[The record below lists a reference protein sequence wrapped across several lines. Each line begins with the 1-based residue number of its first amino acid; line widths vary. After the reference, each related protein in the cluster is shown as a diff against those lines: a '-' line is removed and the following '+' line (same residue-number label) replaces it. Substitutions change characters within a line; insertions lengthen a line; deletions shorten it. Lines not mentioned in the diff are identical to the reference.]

1 VRGSVAAIFFLL
13 LLTGCGMWDSTRN
26 TAGDTMFST
35 QLAIGSASYMDRCID
50 IMKRAYSSAHIEITN
65 KRIGIGPNMDMAI
78 VDVQGT
84 RNDVSAGGRM
94 PRDIAAQCRFES
106 GVITDFHWTAGPLQ

>member
-1 VRGSVAAIFFLL
+1 MAICSLL

-26 TAGDTMFST
+26 TTGDALFST
-35 QLAIGSASYMDRCID
+35 QLAAGSASYIDRCID

-84 RNDVSAGGRM
+84 RNDVPAGGKT
-94 PRDIAAQCRFES
+94 PRDIAAQCRYES
-106 GVITDFHWTAGPLQ
+106 GVITDFHWTTSPLQ